1 MTGQNNNS
9 SFSWLIYQTD
19 SQESNDGLFQRR
31 LISHHVYHNR
41 LEGDHCPHLGPNNL
55 CNNNAK
61 SSVIV
66 MEIQHDLNRKT
77 N

>member
-9 SFSWLIYQTD
+9 SFSWLIYQTS
-19 SQESNDGLFQRR
+19 SQESNDGPFQRR
-31 LISHHVYHNR
+31 LMSHHVHHNR
-41 LEGDHCPHLGPNNL
+41 LEGDHCPHPGP
-55 CNNNAK
+55 NNNAK